1 MNYFNNLVETG
12 MCITKPE
19 ISDVS
24 CYLNFDEEGCMT
36 DAICKNLKGEF
47 SIDFMSYP
55 ASENINELIKY
66 LSDDASILLR
76 EMTLEQY
83 KELVDCMDS
92 TDNLDSR
99 KLRIGYSPDF
109 NTNFEAI
116 YPSKN
121 YHLIN

>member
-1 MNYFNNLVETG
+1 MNYFENLVETG
-12 MCITKPE
+12 VCVTKPE
-19 ISDVS
+19 DTNKY
-24 CYLNFDEEGCMT
+24 YLNFDDEGWLT
-36 DAICKNLKGEF
+36 ESIYQNTEGEF
-47 SIDFMSYP
+47 SIDFISYP
-55 ASENINELIKY
+55 ASENINKLIKY
-66 LSDDASILLR
+66 LSDGASILLR

-92 TDNLDSR
+92 TDNIDSR

-109 NTNFEAI
+109 NTNFADI